1 MGRVEQESSGES
13 FLTTR
18 WSIVRSAAD
27 LDPERAR
34 AALAT
39 LCQSY
44 WYPLYAFVR
53 RKGVAAQDAEDVVQS
68 FFARILEKR
77 NFDSVSPEKG
87 RFRSF
92 LLASIQNH
100 LANLRDAARAEKRG
114 AGRSAL
120 EIDFARADARFGLE
134 AKPEAAERAYER
146 EWALALLERALAGV
160 EQEYRAS
167 ERGELFDVLKAELTG
182 AGSSHAEYAQ
192 RLASNE
198 GAVKVAVH
206 RLRKRYRERLRA
218 EIAETVADPGEIEA
232 EIADLFEA
240 LGN

>member
-1 MGRVEQESSGES
+1 MDLQSDGDR

-18 WSIVRSAAD
+18 WSIVRTAAS
-27 LDPERAR
+27 LDPERAT
-34 AALAT
+34 AALST

-77 NFDSVSPEKG
+77 NFDSVTPEKG

-100 LANLRDAARAEKRG
+100 LANMRDAARAEKRG
-114 AGRSAL
+114 AGRAPL
-120 EIDFARADARFGLE
+120 AIDFATADVRFGLE
-134 AKPEAAERAYER
+134 ARADEPERAFER
-146 EWALALLERALAGV
+146 AWALALLDRALAGV
-160 EQEYRAS
+160 EQEYRAT
-167 ERGELFDVLKAELTG
+167 ERGALFDVLKGELTG
-182 AGSSHAEYAQ
+182 TADNPYAIYAQ
-192 RLASNE
+192 RLDSNE
-198 GAVKVAVH
+198 GAIKVAVH

-232 EIADLFEA
+232 EIADLFKA